1 MGCEKTSALNV
12 ELCMHTYARV
22 CYHDGSQGKNWKWN
36 ADPSAKHLSRP
47 LCSTF
52 PTGSGFLC
60 ICLDKIQQHNKNCN
74 HRHNLHSLY
83 LYPSVC
89 IHGEIM
95 GYHAHGE
102 AACLPMWTASIRLWS
117 SSRASANAMH
127 HKSCSDVSWDVIKCV
142 ISIYI
147 RNTRKVMKK
156 GCKQK
161 DPMPL
166 LI

>member
-1 MGCEKTSALNV
+1 MGCEKMSVLNV

-36 ADPSAKHLSRP
+36 ADPSAKHLSHP

-74 HRHNLHSLY
+74 HRHSLHSLD

-89 IHGEIM
+89 MHGTS
-95 GYHAHGE
+95 GHHGISS
-102 AACLPMWTASIRLWS
+102 AWWS
-117 SSRASANAMH
+117 SMSPNVNCLYSPLEFLPCLGQRSASQIMFWRVMRCH
-127 HKSCSDVSWDVIKCV
+127 QMCY
-142 ISIYI
+142 ISYI
-147 RNTRKVMKK
+147 RNTRKVTKK
-156 GCKQK
+156 DASKKIQC
-161 DPMPL
+161 PC
-166 LI
+166 